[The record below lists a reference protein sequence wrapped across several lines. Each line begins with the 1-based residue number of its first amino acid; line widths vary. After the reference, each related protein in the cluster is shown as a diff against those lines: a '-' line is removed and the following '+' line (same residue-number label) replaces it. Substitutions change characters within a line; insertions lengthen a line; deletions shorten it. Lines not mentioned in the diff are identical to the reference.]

1 MQREL
6 ADLKDEVTALRQ
18 ITDGGAGATA
28 LALAP
33 PRPSQQVWPHPS
45 TLLGHSILHRR
56 LCHAHR
62 NLENTHD

>member
-18 ITDGGAGATA
+18 ITVDGGAGAAA

-33 PRPSQQVWPHPS
+33 PRPRQQVWPHPS
-45 TLLGHSILHRR
+45 ALLGILCFTGVCVMR
-56 LCHAHR
+56 
-62 NLENTHD
+62 TVI